1 VILWY
6 PYVGVDFRDD
16 PDMVLPP
23 GEVFDH
29 RVMLIDN
36 VDMYVCIFFEIEF
49 HMFMI

>member
-1 VILWY
+1 MSK
-6 PYVGVDFRDD
+6 VDFQDD

-29 RVMLIDN
+29 RGMLIDD
-36 VDMYVCIFFEIEF
+36 VDMYGCIFFEIVI